1 MSELLSLAKTGWE
14 RFSKD
19 YFVYHSQD
27 EIQARRGYLL
37 SVIFV
42 VGLILS
48 VVTFIASG
56 RWLYLAFAMPAILC
70 YILTRLGFFQWV
82 SFLIVCVTFL
92 ASFDDPFDFG
102 SLYGFGYVNFVLCI
116 VLTGVL
122 IGPRWMFITASITS
136 LCVWYA
142 QYLQAYVSGGDFL
155 IAILVIYFL
164 IAGVIFLALQEEK
177 GVLANFKSVK
187 LALTEFSTNFEQQMT
202 KQTDVLEKYLNLTKE
217 ISGIIT
223 TNQTNEGLF
232 RQTVELIQ
240 TKFQFYHIHIY
251 QYEADLNRLK
261 MVYGAGEVGR
271 QLKQQGH
278 IISIGQGIVG
288 LTAQTKQP
296 ICVDDVDTFSDFV
309 SNPLLPRTKSEM
321 ALPLIVD
328 EKVFGVLDIQSDV
341 PAAFTLNDR
350 DLMQALANQIA
361 VALANIEAIEE
372 TKRALTQVEALNFR
386 LTQDSWHRLLEQ
398 RAMTGY
404 VYTPQGVKPIKREW
418 LSSMGDAWQSINRAT
433 TETNLTGPDITI
445 PIKLRGHV
453 IGILGLERETHDPWL
468 EDDKVIIQ
476 AAAEQIGLALEG
488 ARLFENT
495 QRNAWRDQVV
505 GEMTAQMWSS
515 REIEEVLKSAVEKL
529 GEQLG
534 ATDVVVRLNVEDEP
548 QG

>member
-1 MSELLSLAKTGWE
+1 MSDLLSLAKTGWG
-14 RFSKD
+14 RFSNN

-37 SVIFV
+37 NVVFV

-56 RWLYLAFAMPAILC
+56 RWLYLAFAITAILC
-70 YILTRLGFFQWV
+70 YSLIRLGFFQLV
-82 SFLIVCVTFL
+82 SFLIVCVTFI
-92 ASFDDPFDFG
+92 ASFDNPFDFG

-116 VLTGVL
+116 ILTGIL
-122 IGPRWMFITASITS
+122 IEPRWMFITASLTS
-136 LCVWYA
+136 LCAWYA
-142 QYLQAYVSGGDFL
+142 QYLQDYASGWDFL
-155 IAILVIYFL
+155 IAISAIYFL
-164 IAGVIFLALQEEK
+164 IAGVIFLALQEGK
-177 GVLANFKSVK
+177 GFLESFKSAK
-187 LALTEFSTNFEQQMT
+187 LALTELETNFEQQMT
-202 KQTDVLEKYLNLTKE
+202 KRTDVLEKYLNLTKE
-217 ISGIIT
+217 ISDIIT

-232 RQTVELIQ
+232 RQTGELIQ
-240 TKFQFYHIHIY
+240 TKFQFYHIYIY

-261 MVYGAGEVGR
+261 MVHGAGEVG
-271 QLKQQGH
+271 QPLKQQGH
-278 IISIGQGIVG
+278 IIYIGQGIVG
-288 LTAQTKQP
+288 LTAQTRQP
-296 ICVDDVDTFSDFV
+296 ICVDDVDTFSNFV

-321 ALPLIVD
+321 ALPLTAD
-328 EKVFGVLDIQSDV
+328 EKVFGVLDIQSEV
-341 PAAFTLNDR
+341 PAAFTLSEQ

-361 VALANIEAIEE
+361 LALAKIEAIEE
-372 TKRALTQVEALNFR
+372 TNKALTQVEALNFR

-398 RAMTGY
+398 REVSGY
-404 VYTPQGVKPIKREW
+404 VYTPQGVRPIKREW
-418 LSSMGDAWQSINRAT
+418 LSSMGDDWQPINR
-433 TETNLTGPDITI
+433 ETAETSLTGPDITL

-495 QRNAWRDQVV
+495 QRDAWRDQVV

-515 REIEEVLKSAVEKL
+515 REIEEILKSAVEQL
-529 GEQLG
+529 GKQLG
-534 ATDVVVRLNVEDEP
+534 ATDVVLRLNVGDEP